1 MVGSHHYLPH
11 FYAYKILSNG
21 LSGIFCI
28 FSPYRIDSEVER
40 LQDIGSWRR
49 KQAEKLKKGK
59 EDVLPQGFDF
69 NSPTDFSPNAGAAQ
83 KIQMRK
89 DKRMARTD
97 PARYC
102 ADRCVATGNC
112 EVWEDMFEMAAD
124 EVQAFCNN
132 CVLVSCTSCIT
143 GYLSLVLK
151 AYLLYII
158 LHVVLTFICL
168 QFRLNHFVQYL

>member
-1 MVGSHHYLPH
+1 MTP
-11 FYAYKILSNG
+11 YASLTALLAAMALSSIPEVSSFVQPAPSLRVATN
-21 LSGIFCI
+21 LNLENHIAEM
-28 FSPYRIDSEVER
+28 IDSEVER

-49 KQAEKLKKGK
+49 NQAEKLKKGK

-132 CVLVSCTSCIT
+132 CVLSEEEEPCDVPEKFIENA
-143 GYLSLVLK
+143 GMN
-151 AYLLYII
+151 AWE
-158 LHVVLTFICL
+158 LHP
-168 QFRLNHFVQYL
+168 

>member
-1 MVGSHHYLPH
+1 
-11 FYAYKILSNG
+11 
-21 LSGIFCI
+21 
-28 FSPYRIDSEVER
+28 VER

-49 KQAEKLKKGK
+49 NQAEKLKKGK

-102 ADRCVATGNC
+102 ADRCIATRNC

-124 EVQAFCNN
+124 EVQEFCNN
-132 CVLVSCTSCIT
+132 CVLVSTS
-143 GYLSLVLK
+143 
-151 AYLLYII
+151 
-158 LHVVLTFICL
+158 
-168 QFRLNHFVQYL
+168 